1 MKKILSILL
10 IGVMVIR
17 LTGCNSKNSNSK
29 ATITD
34 NNGDVAEL
42 SFDELENIF
51 KSNSVKFE
59 NNYLGATIKFNGI
72 VKSISEPISCRIV
85 NTGCRR
91 VNFTNGWFVYLLDE
105 EEEYTNRKETWVS
118 LNPYDFMSFDV
129 GDTLKITSKIA
140 KDSSDIIIEN
150 IEQANRYSPTSTENT
165 ILEKVD

>member
-1 MKKILSILL
+1 MKKKILSILL
-10 IGVMVIR
+10 IGVMVIG

-34 NNGDVAEL
+34 NNGDVVEL
-42 SFDELENIF
+42 SFEELENIF
-51 KSNSVKFE
+51 ESNSVKFE
-59 NNYLGATIKFNGI
+59 NNYSGATIKFKGI
-72 VKSISEPISCRIV
+72 VKSISNRISCRIA

-91 VNFTNGWFVYLLDE
+91 INFTNGWYVYLLDDTE
-105 EEEYTNRKETWVS
+105 DNTH
-118 LNPYDFMSFDV
+118 LNSYDFTSFDV